1 MESLTLYELEFL
13 LGRVYDY
20 LDRELDLNQ
29 REWGFTQGI
38 KEKLIAEIEVREDA

>member
-1 MESLTLYELEFL
+1 MENLSLDELEFL

-29 REWGFTQGI
+29 REWGFAQGV
-38 KEKLIAEIEVREDA
+38 KDKLSAEIEVRDDA